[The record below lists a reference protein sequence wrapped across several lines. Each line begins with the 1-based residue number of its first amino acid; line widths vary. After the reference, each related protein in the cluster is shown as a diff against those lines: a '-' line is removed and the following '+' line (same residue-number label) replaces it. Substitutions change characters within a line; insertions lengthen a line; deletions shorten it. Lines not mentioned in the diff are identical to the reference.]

1 MGDGDNCEHRDSMTE
16 ARRAVQEEAVT
27 RNSVRDR
34 TTFVQAVAAGLI
46 WRSSRVVSVPCL
58 VPAS

>member
-1 MGDGDNCEHRDSMTE
+1 MTE